1 MRLKYRHD
9 PGIEVRPL
17 LYMDGKHLYNDV
29 YFKDV
34 RIPAYDRIGPE
45 NEGWNLTRQTMNFER
60 SGVGAFVEGKR
71 TLDELIQ
78 YVKRMRRNGRYLV
91 DDPLVRQKLARLF
104 IETEVGHALAQRVT
118 WEQQNGGLIFAASA
132 ASESKVF
139 GSEFGQRIANWATEI
154 MGMYGQL
161 ESSKWAPL
169 DGAMVEAYQFCTGM
183 NIAAGTNE
191 IQRNLIAWVGLG
203 LPRFK

>member
-1 MRLKYRHD
+1 
-9 PGIEVRPL
+9 
-17 LYMDGKHLYNDV
+17 
-29 YFKDV
+29 
-34 RIPAYDRIGPE
+34 
-45 NEGWNLTRQTMNFER
+45 LTRQTMNFER
-60 SGVGAFVEGKR
+60 SGVGAFVEGRR
-71 TLDELIQ
+71 TLDELIE
-78 YVKRMRRNGRYLV
+78 YVKHVRRNGRYLV
-91 DDPLVRQKLARLF
+91 DDPVVQQKLARLF

-118 WEQQNGGLIFAASA
+118 WEQQKGGLIFAASA

-139 GSEFGQRIANWATEI
+139 GSEFAQRMANCATEI

-169 DGAMVEAYQFCTGM
+169 QGEMAQLYQFCVAM
-183 NIAAGTNE
+183 CIYAGSNE